1 MSNLYYFL
9 ESNEL
14 LDVPNEEAAGYA
26 ASVTA
31 SNIQSADARTYF
43 REQLLWYWK
52 DPTTMGGAIQ
62 DALDG
67 GALPADLVMALGEM
81 WSSLFGQSA
90 TILRTSSDYEIAK
103 RIFDGKAAL
112 QALGIMT
119 QEQVDGFYDLG
130 GSLSFPGTTAADVQQ
145 AKDDHAAQE
154 AAAAAE
160 EARLEAEIELR
171 NEWETAMMDAG
182 AEEAFYNGDKAALI
196 VAINAAVAEISVLE
210 RG

>member
-1 MSNLYYFL
+1 MINLYYWL
-9 ESNEL
+9 ELNEL

-67 GALPADLVMALGEM
+67 GTLPADLVMALGEM

-103 RIFDGKAAL
+103 RIFDGKSAL
-112 QALGIMT
+112 QALNIMT
-119 QEQVDGFYDLG
+119 QEQVDGFYALA
-130 GSLSFPGTTAADVQQ
+130 GSLSFPNTTAADVQT
-145 AKDDHAAQE
+145 AKDLKAAQD

-160 EARLEAEIELR
+160 EERLQAEAALR
-171 NEWETAMMDAG
+171 QKWDDAMIDAG
-182 AEEAFYNGDKAALI
+182 AEEAFYNGDEAALV
-196 VAINAAVAEISVLE
+196 VAINAAVATM
-210 RG
+210 G

>member
-1 MSNLYYFL
+1 MSKLYYFI

-14 LDVPNEEAAGYA
+14 LAVPNEEAAVYA

-31 SNIQSADARTYF
+31 SNIESADARTYF

-52 DPTTMGGAIQ
+52 DPTNMGGAIQ

-67 GALPADLVMALGEM
+67 GSLPAELQMALGEM

-90 TILRTSSDYEIAK
+90 TVLRTSSDYEIAK

-112 QALGIMT
+112 QALGVMT
-119 QEQVDGFYDLG
+119 QDQVNGFYTLG
-130 GSLSFPGTTAADVQQ
+130 GSLTFPQTTAADVQQ
-145 AKDDHAAQE
+145 SKDDHAAQE
-154 AAAAAE
+154 AANAAE

-171 NEWETAMMDAG
+171 DEWDFAMGTAG
-182 AEEAFYNGDKAALI
+182 ADEAFYNGDKTALI
-196 VAINAAVAEISVLE
+196 ASINAAVVKMSTPR

>member
-1 MSNLYYFL
+1 MIQLYYWL
-9 ESNEL
+9 ELNEL

-26 ASVTA
+26 ASVTT

-62 DALDG
+62 DAIDG
-67 GALPADLVMALGEM
+67 GTLPADLVMALGEM

-112 QALGIMT
+112 QAVGVMT
-119 QEQVDGFYDLG
+119 QEQVDGFYALG
-130 GSLSFPGTTAADVQQ
+130 GSLTFPGTTAADVQT
-145 AKDDHAAQE
+145 AKDEKAAQD

-160 EARLEAEIELR
+160 EARLEAESALR
-171 NEWETAMMDAG
+171 QKWDEAMITAG
-182 AEEAFYNGDKAALI
+182 AEEAFYNGDEAALV
-196 VAINAAVAEISVLE
+196 VAINAAVATM
-210 RG
+210 G

>member
-1 MSNLYYFL
+1 MSNLYYWL
-9 ESNEL
+9 EVNDLLAVSN
-14 LDVPNEEAAGYA
+14 DEAASFA
-26 ASVTA
+26 SSVTVK
-31 SNIQSADARTYF
+31 NVESADARTYF

-62 DALDG
+62 DAIDG
-67 GALPADLVMALGEM
+67 GSFPAELQMALGEM

-112 QALGIMT
+112 QALGVMT
-119 QEQVDGFYDLG
+119 QEQVDGFYALG
-130 GSLSFPGTTAADVQQ
+130 GELMFPSTTAADVQQ

-160 EARLEAEIELR
+160 EARIQAEMELR
-171 NEWETAMMDAG
+171 NEWDTAMMDSG
-182 AEEAFYNGDKAALI
+182 AEEAFHNGDKAALI
-196 VAINAAVAEISVLE
+196 TAINAAVSVISS
-210 RG
+210 

>member
-1 MSNLYYFL
+1 MSNLYYWL
-9 ESNEL
+9 EANDLLAVSN
-14 LDVPNEEAAGYA
+14 DEAASFA
-26 ASVTA
+26 SSVTGK
-31 SNIQSADARTYF
+31 NVESADARTHF
-43 REQLLWYWK
+43 REQLLWYWQN
-52 DPTTMGGAIQ
+52 PTTMSGAIQ

-67 GALPADLVMALGEM
+67 GSLPAELQMALGEM

-112 QALGIMT
+112 QALGVMT
-119 QEQVDGFYDLG
+119 QEQVDGFYTLG
-130 GSLSFPGTTAADVQQ
+130 GGLMFPGTIAADVQQ

-160 EARLEAEIELR
+160 EARIQAESELR
-171 NEWETAMMDAG
+171 NEWETAMMNAG
-182 AEEAFYNGDKAALI
+182 SEEAFYNADKTAL
-196 VAINAAVAEISVLE
+196 VTAINAAVAEISALE